1 MSVSMVVMVQ
11 TAVSL
16 LSVASVLESHS
27 TALSNLLVSL
37 AFTMMVQSDW
47 DYLA

>member
-11 TAVSL
+11 IAVSL
-16 LSVASVLESHS
+16 LSEASVLESHS
-27 TALSNLLVSL
+27 AAKSNLPVSL
-37 AFTMMVQSDW
+37 AFSMMVQSDW